1 MILFG
6 LIALLLFEIVL
17 PASPGDTHVIPG
29 WHLQS
34 AHGVSKDIA
43 RLSLPGADVS
53 SWYRVSPRTTVFAGL
68 LENGVYNETTIF
80 YSDNLQAVDQSVFQ
94 TAWLYREEFKFQR
107 PSSDEHV
114 FLITHG
120 ITSKADIFFN
130 GVQIASQSF
139 QHGSYGGRRYEIT
152 EFIRQGSNALL
163 VKAYPTNYLRDFA
176 LGFVDWNPYPP
187 DNGTGV
193 WRDVEVKR
201 TGPISMSPTRVR
213 TDFSDRKTQQTA
225 IVTVLTDLENHTNL
239 TIEGI
244 LQGRIQS
251 DDSSQTVDLFEPF
264 RIAAHGMKTVSIKA
278 KIVNP
283 RIWWP
288 AAWGKQPLYSV
299 ALNVSLGRDGV
310 SDIGAKQHFG
320 IRKVTSELNP
330 YNDIVFSINGYRFLV
345 KGAGYSPDMFLRFD
359 QGRVEKIFQYMLDMG
374 LNTVRLEGKQ
384 EHPELYDLADR
395 MGLMVL
401 AGWECCDKWEGW
413 EVCRLRLD
421 YHPY

>member
-163 VKAYPTNYLRDFA
+163 VKAYSTNYLRDFA

-201 TGPISMSPTRVR
+201 TGP
-213 TDFSDRKTQQTA
+213 
-225 IVTVLTDLENHTNL
+225 
-239 TIEGI
+239 
-244 LQGRIQS
+244 QS
-251 DDSSQTVDLFEPF
+251 
-264 RIAAHGMKTVSIKA
+264 I
-278 KIVNP
+278 
-283 RIWWP
+283 
-288 AAWGKQPLYSV
+288 
-299 ALNVSLGRDGV
+299 
-310 SDIGAKQHFG
+310 
-320 IRKVTSELNP
+320 
-330 YNDIVFSINGYRFLV
+330 
-345 KGAGYSPDMFLRFD
+345 
-359 QGRVEKIFQYMLDMG
+359 
-374 LNTVRLEGKQ
+374 
-384 EHPELYDLADR
+384 
-395 MGLMVL
+395 
-401 AGWECCDKWEGW
+401 
-413 EVCRLRLD
+413 
-421 YHPY
+421 